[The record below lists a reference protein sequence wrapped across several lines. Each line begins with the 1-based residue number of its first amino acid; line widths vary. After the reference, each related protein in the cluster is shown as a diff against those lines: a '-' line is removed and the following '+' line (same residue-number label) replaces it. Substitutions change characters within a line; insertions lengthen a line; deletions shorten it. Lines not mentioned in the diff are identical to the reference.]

1 MIDTLIIILLLTKDL
16 KKLYKFGVKDFTEPL
31 LMKKLLSKRLNHIYK
46 QISAVDSEYIN
57 AQSDEAWHY

>member
-1 MIDTLIIILLLTKDL
+1 MPLQMIDTLIIILLLTKDL

-46 QISAVDSEYIN
+46 
-57 AQSDEAWHY
+57 